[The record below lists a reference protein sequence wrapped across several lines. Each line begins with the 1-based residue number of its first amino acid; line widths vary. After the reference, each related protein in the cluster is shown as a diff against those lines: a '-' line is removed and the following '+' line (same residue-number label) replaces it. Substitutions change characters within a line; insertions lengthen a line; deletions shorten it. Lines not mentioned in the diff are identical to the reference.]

1 MVKNPKKGTPSETW
15 EVVYVRKKAN
25 CIYV

>member
-15 EVVYVRKKAN
+15 EVVYKERKQ
-25 CIYV
+25 IV

>member
-15 EVVYVRKKAN
+15 EVVYVKERKQ
-25 CIYV
+25 IV

>member
-15 EVVYVRKKAN
+15 EVVYVKEIKQ
-25 CIYV
+25 IV